1 MTIDLSVEQVGIV
14 LSVLGTV
21 VGYLARTKADVI
33 ILKRD
38 VRAAHKRID
47 SLNTTLGIGRA
58 DTIGPKESLEKTK

>member
-1 MTIDLSVEQVGIV
+1 MTFELSVEQVGIV

-47 SLNTTLGIGRA
+47 SLNITLGIGRA
-58 DTIGPKESLEKTK
+58 ESLGPKEHLENEK